1 MKRLPAL
8 LAFAAAALGLLPLPG
23 AAHADE
29 IRIATQPVPHYA
41 PIFVAKKK
49 HWLDEE
55 LATAG
60 APEIKWASFAAG
72 PPINESFAAGQQ
84 DIGFLG
90 DTPALIGRAAGIDT
104 RVIGITSTGAKT
116 LAVVVAADSPIKTPA
131 DLKGKKVAV
140 TKGSYAHHL
149 LALVLQQGG
158 LGLGDIEQINLPNGE
173 VATTLIKGD
182 IDAGAVWEP
191 VLTKFRNQGAIRVL
205 ADGTGIKTGLLVII
219 AAEDFIKDKPE
230 QVKALLRA
238 YQRGADYIRSNPKE
252 AAELISADTNLAPD
266 LLTQVFANFDYA
278 PPITEGVIQDI
289 KKSEAFIRSVGLIRT
304 AVDVDGF
311 VVRGLGPAVAAP
323 TAAGR

>member
-1 MKRLPAL
+1 MKIRLSV
-8 LAFAAAALGLLPLPG
+8 LAAVAALGLLAPD
-23 AAHADE
+23 AARADE
-29 IRIATQPVPHYA
+29 IRIATQPIPHYA
-41 PIFVAKKK
+41 PIFVARHKG
-49 HWLDEE
+49 WLDEE
-55 LATAG
+55 LAAAG
-60 APEIKWASFAAG
+60 APETKWASFAAG

-104 RVIGITSTGAKT
+104 RIIGITSTGPKT
-116 LAVVVAADSPIKTPA
+116 LAVIVAANSPIKSPA

-158 LGLGDIEQINLPNGE
+158 LGFGDIEQINLPNGE
-173 VATTLIKGD
+173 VPTTLIKGD

-205 ADGTGIKTGLLVII
+205 ADGTGIKAGLLVII
-219 AAEDFIKDKPE
+219 ASGDFVKTKPG

-252 AAELISADTNLAPD
+252 AAELVSADTSLAPD
-266 LLTQVFANFDYA
+266 LLQQVFANFDYA
-278 PPITEGVIQDI
+278 PPVDDTAVEEI
-289 KKSEAFIRSVGLIRT
+289 KKSEAFMRAIGLIRT
-304 AVDVDGF
+304 PVDVDAF
-311 VVRGLGPAVAAP
+311 VARGLGPTVAA
-323 TAAGR
+323 R